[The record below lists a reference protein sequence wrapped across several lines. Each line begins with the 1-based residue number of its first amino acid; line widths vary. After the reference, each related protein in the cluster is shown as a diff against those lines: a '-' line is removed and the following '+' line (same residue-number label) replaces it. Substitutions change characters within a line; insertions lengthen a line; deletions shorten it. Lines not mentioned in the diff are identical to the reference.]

1 MYLCNRVEGFAP
13 IATTVKNAKDR
24 ILSTLPVLQRTDSTR
39 LTRQNES

>member
-24 ILSTLPVLQRTDSTR
+24 ILSTLPVAAPSRFFALNAI
-39 LTRQNES
+39 NES